1 MRTKQNCDARPVY
14 SARRLFCRRGV
25 FHSSRHPPG
34 RATLRGSELPLMRA
48 ADGPRRRCWQRSRE
62 PAGTCTAESRA
73 KISAANK
80 GKTPW
85 NRGRK
90 HTEETRRKIAEGTRR
105 ALQQRAE
112 QQRLERERLR
122 VEDPEG
128 YAALLQEEAART
140 VAKAVSAEAR
150 RERKA
155 KAARTAARKAM
166 AAARE
171 KEAPQGGQ
179 AARVRHARVTTGPG
193 GRVNFTFTE
202 EAKAK
207 ISASLKKRWQD
218 PAYR

>member
-1 MRTKQNCDARPVY
+1 MRDLRGLFILLGVY
-14 SARRLFCRRGV
+14 SAAAAFFTAPGIHPVARRCAA
-25 FHSSRHPPG
+25 P
-34 RATLRGSELPLMRA
+34 ELPLVRRGGRPEAQMLA
-48 ADGPRRRCWQRSRE
+48 AEPRTS
-62 PAGTCTAESRA
+62 GHLHTAESRA

-122 VEDPEG
+122 VEEPEG

-171 KEAPQGGQ
+171 KEAPQGGP